1 MSKIFDSFQKS
12 TIKNAAKAV
21 AHFKA
26 RQEKINAQIEALEAQ
41 KAKLEEEITSYEKAV
56 ADITG
61 GFTPL
66 ELCEKVVRNTGGQS
80 DWVFKYP
87 STIIPPTQEVA
98 SGAEAD
104 ALPANNGCCVA
115 DSRTEQELPTASEER
130 EPLGTQ
136 IPNDPMNDIF

>member
-26 RQEKINAQIEALEAQ
+26 RQEKIDAQIEALEAQ

-66 ELCEKVVRNTGGQS
+66 ELCEKVVRNAGGQS

-87 STIIPPTQEVA
+87 STIIPPVQETSSETVA
-98 SGAEAD
+98 E
-104 ALPANNGCCVA
+104 ALPATDECCVTVA
-115 DSRTEQELPTASEER
+115 TAEQELPTVNEVK

-136 IPNDPMNDIF
+136 VPNDPMNDIF

>member
-26 RQEKINAQIEALEAQ
+26 RQEKIDAQIEALEAQ

-66 ELCEKVVRNTGGQS
+66 ELCEKVVRNAGGQS

-87 STIIPPTQEVA
+87 STIIPPAQETTSETV
-98 SGAEAD
+98 AD
-104 ALPANNGCCVA
+104 AFPANNGCCVA
-115 DSRTEQELPTASEER
+115 VATAEQELPSVNEVR
-130 EPLGTQ
+130 QPLGTQ
-136 IPNDPMNDIF
+136 VANDPMNDIF

>member
-66 ELCEKVVRNTGGQS
+66 ELCEKVVRNAGGQS

-98 SGAEAD
+98 SGTEGEV
-104 ALPANNGCCVA
+104 LPADDCVA
-115 DSRTEQELPTASEER
+115 DSRTEQGLPTVSEER

>member
-26 RQEKINAQIEALEAQ
+26 RQEKIDAQIEALEAQ

-66 ELCEKVVRNTGGQS
+66 ELCEKVVRNAGGQS

-87 STIIPPTQEVA
+87 STIIPPAQETVSETVA
-98 SGAEAD
+98 EV
-104 ALPANNGCCVA
+104 LPANDGCRVA
-115 DSRTEQELPTASEER
+115 VATAEQELPSVNEVR

-136 IPNDPMNDIF
+136 VPNDPMNDII

>member
-26 RQEKINAQIEALEAQ
+26 RQEKIDAQIEALEAQ
-41 KAKLEEEITSYEKAV
+41 KAKLEEGITSYEKAV

-66 ELCEKVVRNTGGQS
+66 ELCEKVVRNAGGQS

-87 STIIPPTQEVA
+87 STIIPLAPETA
-98 SGAEAD
+98 SETETD
-104 ALPANNGCCVA
+104 AFPANNGCCVA
-115 DSRTEQELPTASEER
+115 ASTAEQELPTVNEVR
-130 EPLGTQ
+130 QPLGTQ
-136 IPNDPMNDIF
+136 VPNDPMNDIF

>member
-1 MSKIFDSFQKS
+1 M
-12 TIKNAAKAV
+12 
-21 AHFKA
+21 
-26 RQEKINAQIEALEAQ
+26 EAQ

-66 ELCEKVVRNTGGQS
+66 ELCEKVVRNAGGQS

-87 STIIPPTQEVA
+87 STIIPPAQETTSETVA
-98 SGAEAD
+98 E
-104 ALPANNGCCVA
+104 ALPANDGCCVA
-115 DSRTEQELPTASEER
+115 VATAEQELPSVNEVR

-136 IPNDPMNDIF
+136 VPNDPMNDIF

>member
-26 RQEKINAQIEALEAQ
+26 RQEKIDAQIEALEAQ

-66 ELCEKVVRNTGGQS
+66 ELCEKVVRNAGGQS

-87 STIIPPTQEVA
+87 STIIPPAQETV
-98 SGAEAD
+98 SETETD
-104 ALPANNGCCVA
+104 AFPVNNGCCVA
-115 DSRTEQELPTASEER
+115 VATAEQELPSVNEVR
-130 EPLGTQ
+130 QPLGTQ
-136 IPNDPMNDIF
+136 VPNDPMNDIF

>member
-26 RQEKINAQIEALEAQ
+26 RQEKIDAQIEALVAQ

-66 ELCEKVVRNTGGQS
+66 ELCEKVVRNAGGQS

-87 STIIPPTQEVA
+87 STIIPPAQETV
-98 SGAEAD
+98 SETETD
-104 ALPANNGCCVA
+104 AFPANNGCCIAVA
-115 DSRTEQELPTASEER
+115 TAEQELPSVNEVR
-130 EPLGTQ
+130 QPLGTQ
-136 IPNDPMNDIF
+136 VANDPMNDIF

>member
-26 RQEKINAQIEALEAQ
+26 RQEKIDAQIEALVAQ

-66 ELCEKVVRNTGGQS
+66 ELCEKVVRNAGGQS

-87 STIIPPTQEVA
+87 STIIPPAQETV
-98 SGAEAD
+98 SETETD
-104 ALPANNGCCVA
+104 AFPANNGCCVA
-115 DSRTEQELPTASEER
+115 VATAEQELPSVNEVR
-130 EPLGTQ
+130 EPLGIQ
-136 IPNDPMNDIF
+136 VANDPMNDIF

>member
-26 RQEKINAQIEALEAQ
+26 RQEKIDAQIEALEAQ
-41 KAKLEEEITSYEKAV
+41 KTKLEEEITSYEKAV

-66 ELCEKVVRNTGGQS
+66 ELCEKVVRNAGGQS

-87 STIIPPTQEVA
+87 STIIPPAPETA
-98 SGAEAD
+98 SETETD
-104 ALPANNGCCVA
+104 AFPANNGCCVA
-115 DSRTEQELPTASEER
+115 ASTAEQELPTVNEVR
-130 EPLGTQ
+130 QPLGTQ
-136 IPNDPMNDIF
+136 VPNDPMNDIF

>member
-26 RQEKINAQIEALEAQ
+26 RQEKIDAQIEALVAQ

-66 ELCEKVVRNTGGQS
+66 ELCEKVVRNAGGQS

-87 STIIPPTQEVA
+87 STIIPPAPETVSET
-98 SGAEAD
+98 ETD
-104 ALPANNGCCVA
+104 TFPANNGCCVA
-115 DSRTEQELPTASEER
+115 VATAEQELPSVNEVR
-130 EPLGTQ
+130 QPLGTQ
-136 IPNDPMNDIF
+136 VANDPMNDIF

>member
-26 RQEKINAQIEALEAQ
+26 RQEKIDAQIEALEAQ

-87 STIIPPTQEVA
+87 STIIPPVQETTSETVA
-98 SGAEAD
+98 N
-104 ALPANNGCCVA
+104 ALPANNGCYVA
-115 DSRTEQELPTASEER
+115 VSPAEQESPIVNEER
-130 EPLGTQ
+130 ETLGTQ
-136 IPNDPMNDIF
+136 VPNDPMNDIF

>member
-26 RQEKINAQIEALEAQ
+26 RQEKIDAQIKALEAQ

-66 ELCEKVVRNTGGQS
+66 ELCEKVVRNAGGQS

-87 STIIPPTQEVA
+87 STIIPPVQDTTSETE
-98 SGAEAD
+98 AEAFPVD
-104 ALPANNGCCVA
+104 DGCCVA
-115 DSRTEQELPTASEER
+115 VSTARQESPTVNEER
-130 EPLGTQ
+130 ESLGTQ
-136 IPNDPMNDIF
+136 VSNDPMNDIF